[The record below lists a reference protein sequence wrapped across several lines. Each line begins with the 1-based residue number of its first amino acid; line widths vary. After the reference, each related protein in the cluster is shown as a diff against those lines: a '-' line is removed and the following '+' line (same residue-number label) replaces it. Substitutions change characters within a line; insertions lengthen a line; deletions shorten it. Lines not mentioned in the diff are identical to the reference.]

1 MCKLLS
7 REELS
12 YHINNFRNILAN
24 FDYSAI
30 KNIRFFNLESFFS
43 YMETVENNPFKQQ
56 YSALQ
61 KELDVLQPYLPFVSA
76 SRASEFLTAMAK
88 AVDEQE
94 STLIKQEYTQK
105 LRTDFIN
112 LARTTTTDDGW
123 NSIIATCEEIREHK
137 EETAFALN

>member
-56 YSALQ
+56 YNALQ
-61 KELDVLQPYLPFVSA
+61 KELDILQPYLPFVSA
-76 SRASEFLTAMAK
+76 NRASEFLTAMAK

-123 NSIIATCEEIREHK
+123 NSIISTCEEIREHK